1 MQLRAS
7 IHGNSVPMLPVHT
20 PQDIEYLVKESEI
33 LTGHVG
39 RIFVIAGAD
48 WLTYRVQWHPMAIQ
62 VERLDELGQV
72 LSTQHQLPAEFS
84 DHSVIE
90 ALRAGQLFTP
100 QVAIPAD
107 R

>member
-1 MQLRAS
+1 MQPRTHHA
-7 IHGNSVPMLPVHT
+7 NCVPMLPVQAT
-20 PQDIEYLVKESEI
+20 QDIEFLIKESEV
-33 LTGHVG
+33 LTGRAG

-48 WLTYRVQWHPMAIQ
+48 WLTYRVQWHPMSIQ
-62 VERLDELGQV
+62 VERLDEVGQV
-72 LSTQHQLPAEFS
+72 LNTLHQLPAKFA

-100 QVAIPAD
+100 QVALPAD